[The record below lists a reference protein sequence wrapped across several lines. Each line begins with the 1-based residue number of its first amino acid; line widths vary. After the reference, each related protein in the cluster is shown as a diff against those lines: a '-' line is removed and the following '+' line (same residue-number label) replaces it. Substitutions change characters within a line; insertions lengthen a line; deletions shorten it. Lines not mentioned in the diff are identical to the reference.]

1 MSALIRS
8 TALASRRIAP
18 PAARAYAARAKKT
31 TKPAHTPSEPPPAAK
46 DGPPV
51 VASEAPT
58 DLNTSSYSPSNTV
71 IPEEHI
77 SPDVIPAGAV
87 SGAPIDLQSRT
98 VRIYKPTK
106 NAMQSSNF
114 RGKAWRMDWDI
125 LSKGHRWEN
134 PLMGW
139 QSSAD
144 FVQGTHLT
152 FRTKEEAIFFAEKQG
167 YEYFVQQPKER
178 QIVSK
183 AYASNFTW
191 SAGKL
196 KKIHTK

>member
-8 TALASRRIAP
+8 TALTSRRVLPPASRAF
-18 PAARAYAARAKKT
+18 ASKAKT
-31 TKPAHTPSEPPPAAK
+31 TATPAHQPSEPPPASKA
-46 DGPPV
+46 GPPV
-51 VASEAPT
+51 VAAEPPT
-58 DLNTSSYSPSNTV
+58 DSTTSSYSPSHSV

-77 SPDVIPAGAV
+77 PSTVIPAGVV
-87 SGAPIDLQSRT
+87 SGAPMDLQSRT

-114 RGKAWRMDWDI
+114 RGKTWRMDWDV
-125 LSKGHRWEN
+125 LGKGHRWEN

-144 FVQGTHLT
+144 FVQGTHLS
-152 FRTKEEAIFFAEKQG
+152 FRSKEEAIYFAEKQG
-167 YEYFVQQPKER
+167 YEYFVQEPKER
-178 QIVSK
+178 EIVSK
-183 AYASNFTW
+183 AYANNFTW
-191 SAGKL
+191 SPNKL